1 MHGKEILK
9 CLYQDGWELLRV
21 KGSHYTLRHD
31 EKGRVTV
38 PVHGKKDIPV
48 GTVKSIEK
56 STGVKLLK

>member
-9 CLYQDGWELLRV
+9 CLYQDGWELLRI

-38 PVHGKKDIPV
+38 PVHGKNIFQLVQSKA
-48 GTVKSIEK
+48 
-56 STGVKLLK
+56 LKNQQV